1 MDSLIIKKN
10 ISLSNFTTWRIGGP
24 AEWIAEPKN
33 YEEIK
38 YLINWINNE
47 KVSCNIIG
55 AGSNLLINDQGIKGL
70 SLCMRQLKG
79 IQIDKT
85 SGVVDVLSGE
95 TLPTL
100 ARKAAALGLHGL
112 EWAVGIPGTIG
123 GAIVMNAGAQG
134 ESISNYLE
142 SITALSLSGEYKTLK
157 ATDLNFGYRYSLLQ
171 KEKLIVVSA
180 RLKLEAGHR
189 ESKIREITN
198 ENFNHRLR
206 SQPYKEQSCGCVF
219 RNPEPLKAAKLIVM
233 SARLKLETGH
243 GESQIRKITN
253 ENFHHRLRTQP
264 YKDQSCGSVFRNP
277 EPLKAAKLI
286 EELGLKGFRY
296 GGAEISKIHSNFI
309 INANKASSEDVQGLI
324 KYIQKKVL
332 DAYGILLETEVKL
345 CGF

>member
-219 RNPEPLKAAKLIVM
+219 RNPEPLKAAKLI
-233 SARLKLETGH
+233 
-243 GESQIRKITN
+243 
-253 ENFHHRLRTQP
+253 
-264 YKDQSCGSVFRNP
+264 
-277 EPLKAAKLI
+277 
-286 EELGLKGFRY
+286 EELGLKGFRC

-309 INANKASSEDVQGLI
+309 INANQASSADVQGLI

-332 DAYGILLETEVKL
+332 DAYGILLETEVKQ

>member
-1 MDSLIIKKN
+1 MNQLELKKN

-33 YEEIK
+33 DEEIK
-38 YLINWINNE
+38 YLINWIN
-47 KVSCNIIG
+47 KKKITCNIIG
-55 AGSNLLINDQGIKGL
+55 AGSNLLINDKGIKGL

-79 IQIDKT
+79 IYIDKST
-85 SGVVDVLSGE
+85 GIIEVRSGE
-95 TLPTL
+95 MLPTL
-100 ARKAAALGLHGL
+100 ARKAAANGLHGL

-123 GAIVMNAGAQG
+123 GAVVMNAGAQG
-134 ESISNYLE
+134 NCISQYVE
-142 SITALSLSGEYKTLK
+142 SITALSLNGEYKLMK
-157 ATDLNFGYRYSLLQ
+157 ATDLDFGYRYSLLQ
-171 KEKLIVVSA
+171 EEQLIVSSA

-189 ESKIREITN
+189 ESKIRQITN

-206 SQPYKEQSCGCVF
+206 SQPYKEQ
-219 RNPEPLKAAKLIVM
+219 
-233 SARLKLETGH
+233 T
-243 GESQIRKITN
+243 
-253 ENFHHRLRTQP
+253 
-264 YKDQSCGSVFRNP
+264 CGSVFKNP

-286 EELGLKGFRY
+286 EELGLKGFRF

-309 INANKASSEDVQGLI
+309 INANKASSADVQGLI